1 MNKSAQLANAAAN
14 IDPSVLE
21 ALNAAVKKAEK
32 DAKLTPVFLSR
43 ESFAANATTTGSLE
57 IDRILGGGIPPGR
70 IVGIAGPEHTGKS
83 LIATQI
89 ASEQLKLGRIAS
101 YLDAEGGNDPL
112 FLKARGIDFD
122 RYRGQRDK
130 NGSLKPGQ
138 KDTLLYYQPET
149 GEQVNH
155 YMWNVM
161 SSLPENRSPKFPI
174 VIFLLD
180 SVVALVSSAVA
191 EDLDSNRMAMHAKMY
206 SEILPTIVSQLS
218 RTGCTFVYT
227 NQLRQKPAQMF
238 GDPCYEPCF
247 AGDTRIA
254 TDHGLIKI
262 EDCIDM
268 GFKALTPTGATSAKS
283 EFVYTGK
290 KKTVILVLRNGM
302 KLEVTPDHRITT
314 TEGDYEAKDC
324 RNRRVV
330 LTTGG
335 CFGNELEDREIGL
348 LLGWAVGDGWLTDFE
363 TAGRRFGVCFGPDDY
378 YAKAEITRI
387 MKEKYGVCHQTRAT
401 GDKANVD
408 TLATD
413 KAIVKNDMRKWGWHC
428 GTAREK
434 QVPEIIFRSTR
445 QVMSAFLGALFSAD
459 GSVRALTDS
468 RDCIELSTASEVL
481 AQQVQ
486 LLLLNFSVTSRIYYQ
501 NRTGQVRLPKND
513 GSGELAEPTDR
524 GDYYKVVIS
533 GEAVKNYIECIGF
546 PLSPQKH
553 AKSLQIKWSKALD
566 LTCEV
571 VDIQEGFTERHV
583 YDVREPM
590 TNHLHANGIIAHN
603 CGDSLKFY
611 SSIRLRLSSSKP
623 KVNEDKDHPF
633 VSGFIADAKP
643 RQGGVWEEP
652 HFNEKGEEVGLDR
665 YVYTAIRTV
674 KNKVYTPQKVCWMR
688 VHFEE
693 AGGTGRGLDPVF
705 DLFTFLYN
713 MRALEK
719 VKEGFKLVDTRWKLQ
734 ELGVPEIIV
743 YQDFK
748 RWVMS
753 DPSIVSKV
761 RQRVIIEHDAIGN
774 ANSSLNEEESNEN

>member
-1 MNKSAQLANAAAN
+1 MNKSAQLAQAAAN
-14 IDPSVLE
+14 IEPAVLE

-89 ASEQLKLGRIAS
+89 AAEQLKMGRIAS

-130 NGSLKPGQ
+130 NGNLKPGQ

-238 GDPCYEPCF
+238 GDPSYEP
-247 AGDTRIA
+247 A
-254 TDHGLIKI
+254 
-262 EDCIDM
+262 
-268 GFKALTPTGATSAKS
+268 
-283 EFVYTGK
+283 
-290 KKTVILVLRNGM
+290 
-302 KLEVTPDHRITT
+302 
-314 TEGDYEAKDC
+314 
-324 RNRRVV
+324 
-330 LTTGG
+330 
-335 CFGNELEDREIGL
+335 
-348 LLGWAVGDGWLTDFE
+348 
-363 TAGRRFGVCFGPDDY
+363 
-378 YAKAEITRI
+378 
-387 MKEKYGVCHQTRAT
+387 
-401 GDKANVD
+401 
-408 TLATD
+408 
-413 KAIVKNDMRKWGWHC
+413 
-428 GTAREK
+428 
-434 QVPEIIFRSTR
+434 
-445 QVMSAFLGALFSAD
+445 
-459 GSVRALTDS
+459 
-468 RDCIELSTASEVL
+468 
-481 AQQVQ
+481 
-486 LLLLNFSVTSRIYYQ
+486 
-501 NRTGQVRLPKND
+501 
-513 GSGELAEPTDR
+513 
-524 GDYYKVVIS
+524 
-533 GEAVKNYIECIGF
+533 
-546 PLSPQKH
+546 
-553 AKSLQIKWSKALD
+553 
-566 LTCEV
+566 
-571 VDIQEGFTERHV
+571 
-583 YDVREPM
+583 
-590 TNHLHANGIIAHN
+590 
-603 CGDSLKFY
+603 GDSLKFY

-652 HFNEKGEEVGLDR
+652 HLNEKGEEVGLDR
-665 YVYTAIRTV
+665 YIYTAIRTV

-719 VKEGFKLVDTRWKLQ
+719 VKEGYKLVDTKWKLQ
-734 ELGVPEIIV
+734 DLGVPEVIV

-753 DPSIVSKV
+753 DPSIVAKV
-761 RQRVIIEHDAIGN
+761 RQRVIIDHDAIGSSNN
-774 ANSSLNEEESNEN
+774 AVNEEDSNED